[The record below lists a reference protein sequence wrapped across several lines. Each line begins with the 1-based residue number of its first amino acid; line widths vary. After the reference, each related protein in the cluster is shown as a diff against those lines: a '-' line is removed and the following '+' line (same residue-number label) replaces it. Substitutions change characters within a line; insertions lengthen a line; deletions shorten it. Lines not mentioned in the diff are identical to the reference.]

1 MKNEEKKLEKEL
13 KNASILIVGGGSIG
27 SQLAKKLLEYPIHS
41 IRILDIDEYALFKI
55 KKNLNDNRIR
65 YLLGN
70 ILDKDR
76 VYLAMKDVD
85 IVIHTAAIKNI
96 EISEFNPI
104 ETIEVNINGTVNLI
118 KKSMELYPKKFLYIS
133 TDKAAEPSTLYGTT
147 KQIGERLV
155 SWAGSHNVKTKYGT
169 IRFGNVFE
177 TRGNALEIWR
187 EQKNE
192 KIPLT
197 ITEPNMERYYFHMD
211 EAIDFILE
219 CIIKTNRGEIFVP
232 KMKSYLIKELASKIS
247 ERHKIIGIRQGEKI
261 KEVLITE
268 SEKENAKE
276 NKNMW
281 IITQYKK

>member
-247 ERHKIIGIRQGEKI
+247 DRHKIIGIRQGEKI